1 MIKRALVLATMLL
14 VALPAAAQDFA
25 GKTITIISPFAPGA
39 VSDPFTRVIGSKL
52 GELFHAT
59 VVVENK
65 PGANT
70 NLGLLHVARSAPD
83 GRTLIV
89 AGTALTAN
97 VAFYKSKL
105 PYDPLK
111 DFTPISLIALTNLAL
126 VVNPG
131 LNVSTLAEL
140 IALLKANPGKFNYA
154 SAGSGNMT
162 HLTMEFFKL
171 KAGVEINQVPY
182 RGAAQA
188 LNDVVG
194 GHADMMA
201 INPGP
206 LESFLNAGRV
216 RALAITGTKRNN
228 LLPGVPTFNEAGI
241 PMQEVD
247 YGTTFGLLGPAAMPV
262 TTLTVLNRAVTE
274 ALADP
279 EVRTTIKATGFEASP
294 STPQQYADILRGQVE
309 KWPPLIERAGITLN

>member
-1 MIKRALVLATMLL
+1 MSKRVLVLATLWL
-14 VALPAAAQDFA
+14 AAAPAAAQDLA
-25 GKTITIISPFAPGA
+25 GKTITIVSPFAPGA
-39 VSDPFTRVIGSKL
+39 VNDPWTRVIALKL
-52 GELFHAT
+52 QDLLHAT
-59 VVVENK
+59 VIVENK

-70 NLGLLHVARSAPD
+70 NIGALHVARSAPD
-83 GRTLIV
+83 GRTLMV

-97 VAFYKSKL
+97 VAFYKDKL
-105 PYDPLK
+105 PFDPLK
-111 DFTPISLIALTNLAL
+111 DFTPVSMLALTNLAL
-126 VVNPG
+126 VANPG

-140 IALLKANPGKFNYA
+140 IALLKANPGKFDYA

-171 KAGVEINQVPY
+171 KAGVDVRQVPY

-194 GHADMMA
+194 GHAGMMA

-206 LESFLNAGRV
+206 LEAFLKSGRL
-216 RALAITGTKRNN
+216 RALAITGTRRND
-228 LLPGVPTFNEAGI
+228 LLPDVPTFNEAGV

-247 YGTTFGLLGPAAMPV
+247 YGTSFGILGPAGLPA
-262 TTLTVLNRAVTE
+262 TTVATLHKALSE

-279 EVRTTIKATGFEASP
+279 EVRATIKATGFQAAP
-294 STPQQYADILRGQVE
+294 STPQQYADILRSQVE
-309 KWPPLIERAGITLN
+309 KWPPLIERAGLTLN